1 MKTLNVNDLEELIL
15 QCDDGKCPPNW
26 EDCFDCAECTFK
38 ETLKFLK
45 DKLNE
50 TSIKI

>member
-1 MKTLNVNDLEELIL
+1 MKDISVEKLDELIDK
-15 QCDDGKCPPNW
+15 CAVGNCPPGW

-45 DKLNE
+45 DLIEKE
-50 TSIKI
+50 IK